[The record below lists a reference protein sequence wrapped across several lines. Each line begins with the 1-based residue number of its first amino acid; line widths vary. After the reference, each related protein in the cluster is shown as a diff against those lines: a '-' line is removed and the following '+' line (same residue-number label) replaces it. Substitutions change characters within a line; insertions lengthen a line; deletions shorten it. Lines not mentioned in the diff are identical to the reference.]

1 MTGNDKVTLK
11 YSLDKSNILTTYA
24 DGLDFTDVILV
35 SDEHKHYKV
44 YKFILSACSPVLKQ
58 VLMENQHN
66 EPLIY
71 LNGVKDAEL
80 KYLLQILYYGTVTLP
95 NIHLDKL
102 IEVIEEFKLI
112 GLKLPT
118 VSDNHYKVHTATVE
132 AFNETIDNFD
142 LY

>member
-35 SDEHKHYKV
+35 SDEPKHYKV

-66 EPLIY
+66 
-71 LNGVKDAEL
+71 
-80 KYLLQILYYGTVTLP
+80 VTLP
-95 NIHLDKL
+95 NIHHLDK
-102 IEVIEEFKLI
+102 IER
-112 GLKLPT
+112 G
-118 VSDNHYKVHTATVE
+118 D
-132 AFNETIDNFD
+132 
-142 LY
+142 

>member
-24 DGLDFTDVILV
+24 YGLDFTDVILV

-66 EPLIY
+66 
-71 LNGVKDAEL
+71 
-80 KYLLQILYYGTVTLP
+80 VTLP
-95 NIHLDKL
+95 NINHLDK
-102 IEVIEEFKLI
+102 IERGE
-112 GLKLPT
+112 
-118 VSDNHYKVHTATVE
+118 
-132 AFNETIDNFD
+132 
-142 LY
+142 